1 MLYSFY
7 DEHGQLRLDAFK
19 QQIDAVLAS
28 EASGLAI
35 LGLGTEVASL
45 TTEERLQ
52 VLNVVTDHL
61 ADRLPLFVTVY
72 GNTSE
77 EQCRFARVAVDA
89 GASALLLQPPAT
101 DTDNYQDDTLSDFF
115 SQTISAVN
123 CPIGIQ
129 NAPEFLGFGLS
140 DAALIALAQQH
151 SNFAVAKLE
160 CSSVALERVASALQ
174 DSVMVFNGRCGLEL
188 TDNLRAG
195 AQGLIP
201 ALETVDKT
209 SEIYNRFISG
219 DHDRADKLYTE
230 LLPTLSFIMQ
240 GIPQFLTYGKLIAS
254 MRLGISYGGNRNKAL
269 QPTAFGKECASRFAQ
284 QLGKLEH

>member
-7 DEHGQLRLDAFK
+7 DEQGQLRLDAFK

-28 EASGLAI
+28 EATGLAI

-45 TTEERLQ
+45 TKEERLQ
-52 VLNVVTDHL
+52 VLYVVTDYL

-72 GNTSE
+72 GNTSV
-77 EQCRFARVAVDA
+77 EQSHFARVATDA
-89 GASALLLQPPAT
+89 GASALLLQPPT
-101 DTDNYQDDTLSDFF
+101 SNTTKYQDDTLSDFF
-115 SQTISAVN
+115 SQTIGAVD

-140 DAALIALAQQH
+140 DDALIALAKQH

-160 CSSVALERVASALQ
+160 CSSVALERVANALQ

-209 SEIYNRFISG
+209 SDIYKAFVSG
-219 DHDRADKLYTE
+219 EHDSAEKLYTE

-254 MRLGISYGGNRNKAL
+254 MRLGISYGGNRNTAL
-269 QPTAFGKECASRFAQ
+269 QPTDFGVECASRFAQ
-284 QLGKLEH
+284 RLGSLEH